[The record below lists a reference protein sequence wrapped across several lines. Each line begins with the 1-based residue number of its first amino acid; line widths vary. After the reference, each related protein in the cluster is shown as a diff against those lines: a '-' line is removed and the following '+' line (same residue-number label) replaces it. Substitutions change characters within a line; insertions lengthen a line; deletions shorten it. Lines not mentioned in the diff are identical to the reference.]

1 MMEQRKPKW
10 RESSAVGPV
19 DELLESRY
27 GQLLKWAV
35 ILTRGDQGKAQDVVQ
50 ELCLYFALTK
60 PDLSGVANMD
70 GYLHTCLRHIYLST
84 LARSSREA
92 QHFISVAEF
101 DSIEFALEARPSG
114 DPLQRQNDLRRI
126 CGYAVW
132 RKEASKAASYFIFH
146 FFHGYARREIAELAC
161 IPMAAVYNK
170 LKIARTEVKS
180 HLEERGKLRILNREA
195 PPEPVSSWA
204 LVSSAGL
211 FRELRESIMSART
224 SACLSEQNLLGYY
237 KGPTPAP
244 IPCEL
249 LAHLVSCDRCL
260 AIIDRHFRRPTLH
273 DREPLDGF
281 ESSSRTPGDGI
292 AESDGMAHNARLRE
306 VRRRW
311 GSVHEHRPKTLSLAV
326 NGRIVALHD
335 VQAAHNMLSVRV
347 EQPEKAEFVE
357 VFSEQDVRFALL
369 SIGDLPP
376 DGSPVRLQHV
386 NLSDSRWLE
395 LRLTFDGLGLD
406 SQVAYFDPALASDP
420 LEDTEDSAAVWALEP
435 SGVTHTSHAHSPVE
449 GSWTSAIS
457 RFLSPLI
464 PTSAMA
470 WAVVLALIAGSAG
483 FMAYRRMAVPLNGSQ
498 IMEQS
503 LKIASTS
510 LRGQT
515 EHQVLHLEEVSADGG
530 VLQHG
535 DVDLWRDG
543 DGRRYLRRLYDSR
556 HRLIA
561 AKWHGETEK
570 DSSSGNWAAKNA
582 FNLHQLGPV
591 STLWDQDLSSE
602 AFGKLDTHAPQ
613 LRVVRD
619 GYELTVVGPIA
630 DYPQVVAATL
640 MLDRHL
646 RPIREIVRVRAGS
659 EMQELRLTQT
669 EYELRPSSSVPNATF
684 DPGVAL
690 QDTQSFHPTRQRD
703 DQTPLIAMD
712 VHLAQLQ
719 IAVLHQ
725 LGDLDADTGEP
736 IEVIRTPDGHIRVS
750 GTVLD
755 DSLKKAIISR
765 LEALEDRRLLDLRL
779 KSKNDLLLPE
789 ARASQRA
796 LERSSIYD
804 VQRAEPEVNV
814 MLRRHFQA
822 AGLSGEKLNSA
833 MGQYSQN
840 VLQHSQR
847 ALQHAYALKR
857 LGGILSDPRLNSI
870 GVASQRQWSRM
881 VNQHSQGL
889 EAELGALRMQL
900 GEIGS
905 SRESTDA
912 DGPPAPI
919 ESPAQFDQAA
929 NRLLHHTQE
938 LNSDIGSLFTS
949 NLSEE
954 RHPAPDSLLR
964 VAINAIP
971 LRQSQEIARF
981 AARLSSA
988 QPGNRLEHGDEKKV
1002 PDEPQ

>member
-1 MMEQRKPKW
+1 MEQRKPKW
-10 RESSAVGPV
+10 REPSAVAAI
-19 DELLESRY
+19 DELLASRY
-27 GQLLKWAV
+27 GQLLKWGA

-50 ELCLYFALTK
+50 ELCLYFTLTK

-92 QHFISVAEF
+92 QHFISVTEF
-101 DSIEFALEARPSG
+101 DSIEFALEASHSG
-114 DPLQRQNDLRRI
+114 DLLQRQNDLRRI

-132 RKEASKAASYFIFH
+132 RKEASKTASYFILH

-170 LKIARTEVKS
+170 LKIARTEVRS

-195 PPEPVSSWA
+195 PPEPVSSWG
-204 LVSSAGL
+204 LVSSAEL
-211 FRELRESIMSART
+211 FREMRERIMSART
-224 SACLSEQNLLGYY
+224 SECLSEENLLGYY
-237 KGPTPAP
+237 KGSVPAP

-249 LAHLVSCDRCL
+249 LAHMVSCDRCL
-260 AIIDRHFRRPTLH
+260 AIIDCHFRRPTLH

-281 ESSSRTPGDGI
+281 ESSSGPGGDGI
-292 AESDGMAHNARLRE
+292 AEPDGMAHNASLRE
-306 VRRRW
+306 VRKRW
-311 GSVHEHRPKTLSLAV
+311 GSVHEHRPRTLSLAV
-326 NGRIVALHD
+326 NGKIVALHD

-347 EQPEKAEFVE
+347 EQPEKAQFVE

-386 NLSDSRWLE
+386 SLSDARWLD

-406 SQVAYFDPALASDP
+406 SQVAYFDPALASDK
-420 LEDTEDSAAVWALEP
+420 LEDTEDSAAVWALE
-435 SGVTHTSHAHSPVE
+435 SRGVTQPSHVHNPVE

-457 RFLSPLI
+457 RFLNPLI
-464 PTSAMA
+464 PSSAMA
-470 WAVVLALIAGSAG
+470 WAVVLTLIVGSAG
-483 FMAYRRMAVPLNGSQ
+483 FMAYRRMAVPINGSQ

-510 LRGQT
+510 LHGQT
-515 EHQVLHLEEVSADGG
+515 EHQVLHLEEVSSDGG
-530 VLQHG
+530 VLQQG
-535 DVDLWRDG
+535 VVDLWRDG

-556 HRLIA
+556 HHLIA
-561 AKWHGETEK
+561 AKWHDETVK
-570 DSSSGNWAAKNA
+570 DSSSGNWAAKDA
-582 FNLHQLGPV
+582 FNLHQLGPM
-591 STLWDQDLSSE
+591 STLWDQDLSTE
-602 AFGKLDTHAPQ
+602 AFSTLDTHAPQ
-613 LRVVRD
+613 LRAVRG

-630 DYPQVVAATL
+630 DYPQVIAATL
-640 MLDRHL
+640 LLDRHL
-646 RPIREIVRVRAGS
+646 RPIREIMRVRAGS
-659 EMQELRLTQT
+659 EIHELRLIQT
-669 EYELRPSSSVPNATF
+669 ECELNPSSSVPNATF

-690 QDTQSFHPTRQRD
+690 QDTQSFHSTRRGD
-703 DQTPLIAMD
+703 DLTPSMAMD

-719 IAVLHQ
+719 IAVLQQ

-736 IEVIRTPDGHIRVS
+736 IEVVRTPDGHIRVS

-765 LEALEDRRLLDLRL
+765 LEALEDKRLLDLRL
-779 KSKNDLLLPE
+779 KSKNDLPLPV
-789 ARASQRA
+789 ASASRRAS
-796 LERSSIYD
+796 EGPSIYD
-804 VQRAEPEVNV
+804 LEQAEPVV
-814 MLRRHFQA
+814 DAMLRRHFQA

-833 MGQYSQN
+833 MDQYSQD
-840 VLQHSQR
+840 VLQHAQR

-857 LGGILSDPRLNSI
+857 LGSILSDPKLNSI
-870 GVASQRQWSRM
+870 GVASQRQWIGM
-881 VNQHSQGL
+881 VDEHSQGL

-900 GEIGS
+900 AEIAS
-905 SRESTDA
+905 SREPTSA
-912 DGPPAPI
+912 DGPPPAI
-919 ESPAQFDQAA
+919 ENPAQFDQAA
-929 NRLLHHTQE
+929 NRLLQHTQE
-938 LNSDIGSLFTS
+938 LNSDIDSLFTS

-954 RHPAPDSLLR
+954 RHPAPDSQFR
-964 VAINAIP
+964 AVINAIP

-988 QPGNRLEHGDEKKV
+988 EPGNRLEHGDEKKV